1 MSEGLPDEHAILRI
15 MARPNDVNVAGD
27 IFGGWLMS
35 QCDIAG
41 GIAASRRAGGRV
53 VTVAVKD
60 FRFLAPVLVS
70 DIVSIYA
77 RDVRTGTSSVT
88 IDIEVFI
95 ERRQSGEEQILKV
108 AMAEIVYVHIDH
120 ARQPAPIEK
129 TSRQDPE
136 IK

>member
-1 MSEGLPDEHAILRI
+1 MTDQLPDEHAILRI

-27 IFGGWLMS
+27 IFGGWMMS

-41 GIAASRRAGGRV
+41 GIIASRRAGGRV

-77 RDVRTGTSSVT
+77 HDVKVGTTSVT
-88 IDIEVFI
+88 IAIEVYV
-95 ERRQSGEEQILKV
+95 ERRQAGQEQILKV
-108 AMAEIVYVHIDH
+108 AKAEIVYVHIND
-120 ARQPAPIEK
+120 AREPTPIE
-129 TSRQDPE
+129 
-136 IK
+136 

>member
-1 MSEGLPDEHAILRI
+1 MTTQLPDDHAILRI

-27 IFGGWLMS
+27 IFGGWMMS

-41 GIAASRRAGGRV
+41 GIVASRKAGGRV

-77 RDVRTGTSSVT
+77 EDIRIGTTSVT
-88 IDIEVFI
+88 IAIDVFV
-95 ERRQSGEEQILKV
+95 ERRQAGQEQIIKV
-108 AMAEIVYVHIDH
+108 ATAEIVYVHID
-120 ARQPAPIEK
+120 AQRQPTA
-129 TSRQDPE
+129 
-136 IK
+136 IKSSD

>member
-1 MSEGLPDEHAILRI
+1 MQTLPEEHAILRI

-41 GIAASRRAGGRV
+41 GIVASRMAGGRV

-60 FRFLAPVLVS
+60 FQFIAPVLVS

-77 RDVRTGTSSVT
+77 EDVVVGNTSVT
-88 IDIEVFI
+88 IQIMVLI
-95 ERRQSGEEQILKV
+95 ERRQAGKEQILKV
-108 AMAEIVYVHIDH
+108 ATAEIIYVHIDDN
-120 ARQPAPIEK
+120 RQPTPIEQQK
-129 TSRQDPE
+129 
-136 IK
+136 